1 MLNVNILNKPDYF
14 GKGPLR
20 KPSFVKCSQISFLMM
35 MMIMMIVMVMVIMM
49 VMVMA
54 DLPTPITCKSGGL
67 EKQAQ
72 KNLEIRTSNLETSK
86 ICVK

>member
-1 MLNVNILNKPDYF
+1 MEIRTDP
-14 GKGPLR
+14 
-20 KPSFVKCSQISFLMM
+20 
-35 MMIMMIVMVMVIMM
+35 
-49 VMVMA
+49 
-54 DLPTPITCKSGGL
+54 PTPFTCKSGGF

>member
-1 MLNVNILNKPDYF
+1 MCSHRCDVAKCNLGYVNAKIF
-14 GKGPLR
+14 
-20 KPSFVKCSQISFLMM
+20 QID
-35 MMIMMIVMVMVIMM
+35 
-49 VMVMA
+49 A
-54 DLPTPITCKSGGL
+54 DLPTPITCKSGGF

>member
-1 MLNVNILNKPDYF
+1 MSTPNFVIWHSLLGEGGRYFKLLN
-14 GKGPLR
+14 
-20 KPSFVKCSQISFLMM
+20 
-35 MMIMMIVMVMVIMM
+35 IVT
-49 VMVMA
+49 
-54 DLPTPITCKSGGL
+54 DLPTPITCKSGGF

>member
-1 MLNVNILNKPDYF
+1 MDYLDDDELLHSYSVF
-14 GKGPLR
+14 LHGVEFQNGTAIFDRYAGVEFLR
-20 KPSFVKCSQISFLMM
+20 ERYGSLASRT
-35 MMIMMIVMVMVIMM
+35 
-49 VMVMA
+49 
-54 DLPTPITCKSGGL
+54 DLPTPITCKSGGF